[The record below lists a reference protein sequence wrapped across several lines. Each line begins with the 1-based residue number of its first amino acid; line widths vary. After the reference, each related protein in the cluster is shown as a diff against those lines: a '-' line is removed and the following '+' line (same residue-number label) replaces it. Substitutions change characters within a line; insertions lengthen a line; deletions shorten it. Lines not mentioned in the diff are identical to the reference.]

1 MQMKDHMTAP
11 LSELKAQ
18 ILEDGIVDAQEV
30 AQMKER
36 LYADGVIDREEAD
49 FLFAIN
55 DAVSGKD
62 NDASW
67 QTLFVEAIT
76 AHVLEDEESPGEI
89 DEDEAAWLVQNIQ
102 ADGQVDA
109 IEKALIENILAKA
122 KSVPDSVRNLI

>member
-1 MQMKDHMTAP
+1 MKDHMTAP
-11 LSELKAQ
+11 LSELKTQ
-18 ILEDGIVDAQEV
+18 ILEDGIVDAEEV

-55 DAVSGKD
+55 DAVSGKA

-76 AHVLEDEESPGEI
+76 AHVLEDEASPGEI
-89 DEDEAAWLVQNIQ
+89 DEDEAAWLVKNIQ

-109 IEKALIENILAKA
+109 IEKALVENILAKA

>member
-1 MQMKDHMTAP
+1 MKDHMTAP
-11 LSELKAQ
+11 LSELKTQ
-18 ILEDGIVDAQEV
+18 ILEDGIVDAEEV

-55 DAVSGKD
+55 DAVSGKA

-76 AHVLEDEESPGEI
+76 AHVLEDEASPGEI
-89 DEDEAAWLVQNIQ
+89 DEDEAAWLVKNIQ

-109 IEKALIENILAKA
+109 IEKALIENVLAKA